1 MSGNSSKE
9 LFLGLQKILP
19 NTVGKVRIFTLL
31 KPMTKN
37 QQEICFSI
45 LFFLFQVLV
54 LSPKLRFLSNI
65 VHYWRHQFLWSD
77 HVDKATRVA
86 IGVSESLDNNLT
98 NERQGDTILAS
109 DWPAVTWMDLD
120 LLRYQELTSSQVE
133 RKLAYLGQE
142 WARPI
147 NNMTDDKM
155 TIRAVVW
162 PDHIE
167 ATER

>member
-1 MSGNSSKE
+1 M
-9 LFLGLQKILP
+9 
-19 NTVGKVRIFTLL
+19 
-31 KPMTKN
+31 
-37 QQEICFSI
+37 
-45 LFFLFQVLV
+45 
-54 LSPKLRFLSNI
+54 
-65 VHYWRHQFLWSD
+65 HYWRHQFLWSD
-77 HVDKATRVA
+77 HVDKSTRVA
-86 IGVSESLDNNLT
+86 IGISESLDNNLT

-109 DWPAVTWMDLD
+109 DWPAVTWIDLD
-120 LLRYQELTSSQVE
+120 LLRYQELTSSHVE

-167 ATER
+167 ATERWVIKCDILKSDLQRIFVKSTTLFFFRRDKYNEFKSLHSSKYIIIE